1 MAMRSSRKPQFTVMT
16 PPSLKYKFSMRGL
29 GICMTGAILLRKMN
43 PRGGAAVPQT
53 EATVVGGNAC
63 ESGASEGEN
72 APTGL
77 GGVTEERKN
86 EDA

>member
-29 GICMTGAILLRKMN
+29 GICMTGVILLRKMN
-43 PRGGAAVPQT
+43 PRGGLRYHRPRQRWLGET
-53 EATVVGGNAC
+53 PGRVVRLK
-63 ESGASEGEN
+63 GEN

>member
-1 MAMRSSRKPQFTVMT
+1 
-16 PPSLKYKFSMRGL
+16 
-29 GICMTGAILLRKMN
+29 MTGAILLRKMN
-43 PRGGAAVPQT
+43 LHGGWVPQT
-53 EATVVGGNAC
+53 KVPLVGGDAWQ
-63 ESGASEGEN
+63 SAASEGEN